1 MVEEPWRGDPNKSLQ
16 ILWNPYKSL
25 QLLLSPYKSLH
36 ITGNLHKPL
45 QILTTPYK
53 SLHILTH
60 PQRLRWERGQRLG
73 NLDIARSPKR
83 AVFLLSFYLKKTFFK
98 DPDEHYTND
107 LSLPL
112 HHNPPNKIVSFS
124 TKINLVEEPWRVI
137 LTTPYN
143 SLQLLTTP

>member
-1 MVEEPWRGDPNKSLQ
+1 MTYHFHCTITPPNKSVSFSTKIKLVEEPWRGDPNKSLQ

-73 NLDIARSPKR
+73 NLEISRAPKR
-83 AVFLLSFYLKKTFFK
+83 AVFLLSFY
-98 DPDEHYTND
+98 
-107 LSLPL
+107 
-112 HHNPPNKIVSFS
+112 
-124 TKINLVEEPWRVI
+124 
-137 LTTPYN
+137 
-143 SLQLLTTP
+143 